1 MAAIACASAGAALR
15 TLGSRATAGA
25 NHASVSMSTV
35 IVHLRSY
42 TPDESNI
49 YSWEEYLSSD
59 RELTTTS
66 YAILGLLA
74 IRPWPTYELA
84 RQMRR
89 NLHYF
94 WPRAESNLYAEP
106 KRLLAGGFASAEA
119 EPVGRR
125 RRTVYSITP
134 AGRSALESWLRDP
147 AAETRF
153 ESEALVK
160 LMFAPYGTKESL
172 LEHLRRLLG
181 EFEVKLSAI
190 RAIFHEYLAGED
202 PFPERV
208 HVNVLCY
215 RLIWDQTAAAA
226 SWAAWALDVFERWPV
241 VAAPPD
247 RAELMSVL
255 EQALPALP

>member
-1 MAAIACASAGAALR
+1 
-15 TLGSRATAGA
+15 
-25 NHASVSMSTV
+25 
-35 IVHLRSY
+35 
-42 TPDESNI
+42 
-49 YSWEEYLSSD
+49 
-59 RELTTTS
+59 LTTTS

-106 KRLLAGGFASAEA
+106 KRLVAGGFATAES

-134 AGRSALESWLRDP
+134 RGSSALESWLLEP

-153 ESEALVK
+153 ESETLVK
-160 LMFAPYGTKESL
+160 LMFAPYGSKESTL
-172 LEHLRRLLG
+172 DHLQRLRG
-181 EFEVKLSAI
+181 ELEVKLSAI
-190 RAIFHEYLAGED
+190 RAIFDEYLATDD

-226 SWAAWALDVFERWPV
+226 AWTTWALELVERWPEV
-241 VAAPPD
+241 GTPPD
-247 RAELMSVL
+247 RSELMSVL
-255 EQALPALP
+255 EQALQARQ